1 MTKESMSKFTHQ
13 VASFIGRYPAL
24 LVGLLAG
31 GALISA
37 FEKSL
42 VPAVLQALCALAVA
56 CTVKWKSI

>member
-1 MTKESMSKFTHQ
+1 MSKFIRR
-13 VASFIGRYPAL
+13 VAAFVGQYPAL

-42 VPAVLQALCALAVA
+42 VPAVLQVACALAIA
-56 CTVKWKSI
+56 CTVKWKSA